1 VNRMRV
7 AAATM
12 CLGLLVAAC
21 GGGGASSSAS
31 VAPSVSTQPS
41 AAGSSGVALP
51 SLPSSAKD
59 LEALIPDN
67 IGGITLQKSSMQG
80 DAFLSVG
87 GASDDIQHFLDG
99 LGVSPDEVAVAFGF
113 GVSADAQRE
122 FGMFIFRAE
131 GAGADRLLDVFKEAT
146 DADATAPL
154 NWQSAELGG
163 KQVQRATAPDN
174 ANRILYL
181 YASGDI
187 LVSLAVTRED
197 DAAEALEAL
206 P

>member
-1 VNRMRV
+1 MNRLRV
-7 AAATM
+7 AVATL
-12 CLGLLVAAC
+12 CLGVAVAAC

-31 VAPSVSTQPS
+31 PTPSATNQPS
-41 AAGSSGVALP
+41 AASSNLALP

-59 LEALIPDN
+59 LEALIPDKV
-67 IGGITLQKSSMQG
+67 GDITLQKSSMQG
-80 DAFLSVG
+80 DAFVGVG

-99 LGVSPDEVAVAFGF
+99 LGVSPEDVAVAFGF
-113 GVSADAQRE
+113 GVSPDAQRE

-146 DADATAPL
+146 DADAESPL
-154 NWQSAELGG
+154 NWQSAEVGG

-174 ANRILYL
+174 PKRILFL
-181 YASGDI
+181 YASSDV